1 MDTTVVTLA
10 YWHWIVLGVSLA
22 LLEIYLA
29 SFTVLWFGL
38 GAVVVGLVM
47 LVIPGLPFSLQLL
60 AWLLSSS
67 GFAVL
72 WFKYFKPRMVD
83 KTNAGVSREAVIG
96 ETGQVIRAPAP
107 PSRGVVRFTIPVL
120 GDDEWEFICEESV
133 TAGDR
138 VAIKDFSGN
147 TLVVTKRA

>member
-1 MDTTVVTLA
+1 MDTTLLPLD
-10 YWHWIVLGVSLA
+10 YWHWIVFGVALA

-47 LVIPGLPFSLQLL
+47 LFVPDLAFSLQLL
-60 AWLLSSS
+60 AWLIASS

-72 WFKYFKPRMVD
+72 WFKFFKPKMVD
-83 KTNAGVSREAVIG
+83 KTTAGVAREAVIG
-96 ETGQVIRAPAP
+96 EVGQVIRVPAP
-107 PSRGVVRFTIPVL
+107 PNRGVVRFTIPVL
-120 GDDEWEFICEESV
+120 GDDEWNFICEEPV
-133 TAGDR
+133 VAGDR

-147 TLVVTKRA
+147 TLVVTKR